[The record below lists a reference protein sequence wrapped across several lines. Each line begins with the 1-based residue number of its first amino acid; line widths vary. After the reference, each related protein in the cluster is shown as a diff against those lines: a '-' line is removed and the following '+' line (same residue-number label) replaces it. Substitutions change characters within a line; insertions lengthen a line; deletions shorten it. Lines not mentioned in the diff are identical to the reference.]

1 VLKRP
6 FFFRTGENRT
16 LIGNFKQRHDAN
28 YETILSVVVFCSI
41 RVTMTSVAV
50 LIMIASVFLLWC
62 NVADSFLFK
71 FSAIHPTLFTGRKHK
86 PGISYTPFFPK
97 CGKVQDFVLGHST
110 SKSCTASSCGENTDT
125 LKMAFI
131 LANITDHLQTQ
142 PEVALSIAS
151 QELGW
156 LYSVN
161 VPE

>member
-1 VLKRP
+1 MK
-6 FFFRTGENRT
+6 TKT
-16 LIGNFKQRHDAN
+16 N
-28 YETILSVVVFCSI
+28 YERILSVVVSCSMRI
-41 RVTMTSVAV
+41 TMTSVAV
-50 LIMIASVFLLWC
+50 LIMIASLFLLWC
-62 NVADSFLFK
+62 KVADSFLFK
-71 FSAIHPTLFTGRKHK
+71 FSAIHPTLFPVRKHL
-86 PGISYTPFFPK
+86 SCTPFFPK
-97 CGKVQDFVLGHST
+97 CLKVQYFVLGHST
-110 SKSCTASSCGENTDT
+110 SKSCTASSYGDNTDT